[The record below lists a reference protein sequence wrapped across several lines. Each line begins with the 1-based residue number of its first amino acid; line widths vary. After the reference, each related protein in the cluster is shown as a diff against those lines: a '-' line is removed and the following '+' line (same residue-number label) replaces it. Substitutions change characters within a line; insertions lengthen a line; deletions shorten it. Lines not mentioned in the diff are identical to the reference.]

1 MKKTDPIEN
10 YYSDLILLLV
20 FIFPVIP
27 VVVAY
32 ELFRSKLE
40 WYVLIPALF
49 VSYFVAMGLGG
60 IILVVM
66 DRMIGFLIGGK
77 RLGAILNE
85 RQEIESLEK
94 SEQDER
100 IEKRLRF
107 MIKLHKVAIW
117 LLAIAGILYCC
128 FGNLSQETTIGIAVV
143 AGAFILVRFLQLDI
157 DAEVGRLNKE
167 LHFMDERY
175 RGIEKILGFSHR
187 NNIEEQSSRPIS
199 YEIYLILIPHWV
211 KIFEEFARRREHNP
225 EILEKVFEGK
235 ELDIEQ
241 HKALWGKDFHFRIF
255 QNEISGMKQ
264 IWSDH
269 HKTFV
274 DRIIVSGDIF
284 DPSDQI
290 PGLTNLNQEFINH
303 EVPTGIECTPEKLS
317 LEGGLLFQSSS
328 LAKIPYNPILKLL
341 LNLGKYDN
349 GVAGCAIKQFPPE
362 LKREMD
368 ENKVQYDN
376 EPWKHIRKHDDAHGH
391 EDFNKSEHHLNNNGW
406 LQKEG
411 IQLYQQEIDWHAFHT
426 PYYTVSVRFNF
437 FPTFMSRY

>member
-20 FIFPVIP
+20 FILPVIP

-60 IILVVM
+60 IMLVVM
-66 DRMIGFLIGGK
+66 DRLIGFFIGSK

-85 RQEIESLEK
+85 RQEKESLEK
-94 SEQDER
+94 SKQDEQ
-100 IEKRLRF
+100 IEKRLRVI
-107 MIKLHKVAIW
+107 IKLHKAAIW
-117 LLAIAGILYCC
+117 LLIIAGILYCC

-157 DAEVGRLNKE
+157 DAEVGRLDKE
-167 LHFMDERY
+167 LHFMDERF
-175 RGIEKILGFSHR
+175 RGIEKHLGLSHGDHM
-187 NNIEEQSSRPIS
+187 EERLSQPIS
-199 YEIYLILIPHWV
+199 YEIYLILIPHWM
-211 KIFEEFARRREHNP
+211 KIFEEFARRRKQNS
-225 EILEKVFEGK
+225 EIIEKVFEDK
-235 ELDIEQ
+235 KLDIKQ
-241 HKALWGKDFHFRIF
+241 RKALCGKDFRFRIF
-255 QNEISGMKQ
+255 HNEISGMKQ

-274 DRIIVSGDIF
+274 DKIIVNGDIF
-284 DPSDQI
+284 DPSEQLPDM
-290 PGLTNLNQEFINH
+290 TNLSHEYISH

-317 LEGGLLFQSSS
+317 LEGSLLFQPSS
-328 LAKIPYNPILKLL
+328 LAQIPYHHILKLL
-341 LNLGKYDN
+341 LSLGKYDN
-349 GVAGCAIKQFPPE
+349 EMAGCAIKQFQPE

-376 EPWKHIRKHDDAHGH
+376 EPWKYIREHDDEQVD
-391 EDFNKSEHHLNNNGW
+391 EDFNKNDHHMNNNEW
-406 LQKEG
+406 LKKEG
-411 IQLYQQEIDWHAFHT
+411 IQLYQQKIDWHAFHS
-426 PYYTVSVRFNF
+426 PYYTVSIRFNF
-437 FPTFMSRY
+437 FSTFMSRY